1 MFDLSVDDRFIEA
14 GGHRLKTRTLGKI
27 DPSKPTLVFMH
38 EGLGSIG
45 LWKDFPEQVAQ
56 TVEMPVLMYDR
67 WGHGD
72 SDQLVGARKPSYRH
86 VESLQVM
93 PEVLGQ
99 FDLGDII
106 LIGHSDGGCMSLLY
120 ASQNPDNVLGIVG
133 LAPQIG
139 TPAKSAQKEPPEEQ
153 KQQQKELPKQQGSIM
168 QLVMDHFETGGL
180 KEKLARYHGENTVTM
195 FYGWANAW
203 GSKEFTGWNMRKE
216 LKDLK
221 CPVHVI
227 VGDKDP
233 YGYQHNIDEL
243 KNESTVPVSV
253 SVEPNAGHV
262 PHLEAREFTVQH
274 TVAAINSF
282 L

>member
-1 MFDLSVDDRFIEA
+1 MFDLSIHDRFVEA
-14 GGHRLKTRTLGKI
+14 GGHRLKTRTLGQI
-27 DPSKPTLVFMH
+27 DSSKPTLVFMH

-45 LWKDFPEQVAQ
+45 LWKDFPEQVARA
-56 TVEMPVLMYDR
+56 VEMPVLMYDR

-72 SDQLVGARKPSYRH
+72 SDQLVGARKTTYRH
-86 VESLQVM
+86 VESLEVM
-93 PEVLGQ
+93 PEVLSQ

-120 ASQNPDNVLGIVG
+120 ASQHPDNVLGIVG
-133 LAPQIG
+133 LAPQVG
-139 TPAKSAQKEPPEEQ
+139 TPDRPAQQEP
-153 KQQQKELPKQQGSIM
+153 QQQVGSTM
-168 QLVMDHFETGGL
+168 QPVIDHFESGGL
-180 KEKLARYHGENTVTM
+180 KEKLARYHGDNTETM

-203 GSKEFTGWNMRKE
+203 GSREFAGWQMKKE

-221 CPVHVI
+221 CPVEVI

-243 KNESTVPVSV
+243 KNESTVSVSV
-253 SVEPNAGHV
+253 SIEPNAGHV

>member
-1 MFDLSVDDRFIEA
+1 MFDLSIQDRFIEA

-56 TVEMPVLMYDR
+56 AVEMPVLMYDR

-72 SDQLVGARKPSYRH
+72 SDQLIGARKPSYRH
-86 VESLQVM
+86 VESLEVM
-93 PEVLGQ
+93 PEVLRQ
-99 FDLGDII
+99 FELGEII

-120 ASQNPDNVLGIVG
+120 ASQHPTNVLGIVG
-133 LAPQIG
+133 LAPQVG
-139 TPAKSAQKEPPEEQ
+139 TPAKPPQE
-153 KQQQKELPKQQGSIM
+153 ELPKTAGSTM
-168 QLVMDHFETGGL
+168 QLVMDHFENGGL
-180 KEKLARYHGENTVTM
+180 KQKLARYHGDNTETM

-203 GSKEFTGWNMRKE
+203 GSKEFAGWNMRAE

-221 CPVHVI
+221 CPVQVI

-243 KNESTVPVSV
+243 KNESTTSISV
-253 SVEPNAGHV
+253 SIEPNAGHV
-262 PHLEAREFTVQH
+262 PHLEAREFTLQH
-274 TVAAINSF
+274 TVAAINSWV
-282 L
+282 LTK